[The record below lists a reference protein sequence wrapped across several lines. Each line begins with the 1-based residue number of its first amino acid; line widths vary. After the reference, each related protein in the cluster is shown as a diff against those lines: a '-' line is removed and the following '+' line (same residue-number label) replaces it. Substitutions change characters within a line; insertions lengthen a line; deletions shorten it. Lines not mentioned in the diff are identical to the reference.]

1 MTDGTYGDVTV
12 ATTGVGTDGDG
23 CPDFAS
29 GSGTLSGFAFD
40 TITLRCADNFNDASP
55 SSTVGDNLLDFDIA
69 VVWDQSADSTNCD
82 FESDPPKL
90 PIPGSN
96 PKCWKPT
103 GGARITLPIYPS
115 FPPTGSPYY
124 PDWISTSQVCINDG
138 LTPAYMK
145 ELQQANYLY
154 MDKQECCETHFS
166 WRVRQ
171 CMGND
176 EPVYYRDGS
185 SSTCVKGE
193 TRDDYDI
200 AFDTLEECCEEQVWW
215 DVYGC
220 MQDSPKYL
228 EFEFSIEF
236 ADLSEPTNCQN
247 ADAIA
252 KRLQDAMAPAMS
264 SGTEVLV
271 VGIGAVTI
279 DNDIALGTTQ
289 CGGALSGQSYQ
300 GDFSLGVDYSDPSGD
315 VTVVT
320 FRVFKDCSSSG
331 CTSDQSI
338 QSLYDETW
346 QSLETYVDSGSME
359 QDILDSVNTSPAV
372 PQLQHIS
379 VDIASMA
386 PVGTYKDPRLA
397 GEGALIEV
405 EGEFATNDVNF
416 GSADES
422 YLEEAIYEVL
432 LDEGVISEGAK
443 VEVTGYVG
451 GVITYNVISF
461 TDAASDVQAHADSI
475 ASQITQSST
484 YTQIANVAQ
493 SLPGST
499 ITSFSISAGVYLS
512 TTGMP
517 HSIGWWPQWNWG
529 ESTCENGGDI
539 PSYMTR
545 NQQQYFSSSKRECCQ
560 QWFPYALKT
569 CVGPTTGGSTVEY
582 IVPNWIDRYCES
594 KKEEDMEEYE
604 LADTFETIEE
614 CCKKRFSTSYS
625 ECCRGECVI
634 STTKLYYPE
643 YGKCVEGVEGEMLQ
657 HQLIFAEDSVQNC
670 CSSNFW
676 WLSQK
681 ECCEISGG
689 CYT

>member
-1 MTDGTYGDVTV
+1 M
-12 ATTGVGTDGDG
+12 
-23 CPDFAS
+23 
-29 GSGTLSGFAFD
+29 
-40 TITLRCADNFNDASP
+40 
-55 SSTVGDNLLDFDIA
+55 
-69 VVWDQSADSTNCD
+69 
-82 FESDPPKL
+82 
-90 PIPGSN
+90 
-96 PKCWKPT
+96 
-103 GGARITLPIYPS
+103 
-115 FPPTGSPYY
+115 
-124 PDWISTSQVCINDG
+124 
-138 LTPAYMK
+138 
-145 ELQQANYLY
+145 
-154 MDKQECCETHFS
+154 
-166 WRVRQ
+166 
-171 CMGND
+171 
-176 EPVYYRDGS
+176 
-185 SSTCVKGE
+185 
-193 TRDDYDI
+193 
-200 AFDTLEECCEEQVWW
+200 
-215 DVYGC
+215 YGC

-279 DNDIALGTTQ
+279 DNDVALGTTQ
-289 CGGALSGQSYQ
+289 CGGSLSGQSYQ

-397 GEGALIEV
+397 GEGALIEGISLTVEGELSVSGFDTSSFDAAQEAEAMTYFQAALEASLEAEGLSHPVKVTDIVDGKIVYEILITADSSSDATAAASSIETSLAADATRSAIASNAAAEATSASSSIDFSTVVIDGNTETATTEIPVAKITV

-594 KKEEDMEEYE
+594 KKEGDMEEYE

>member
-1 MTDGTYGDVTV
+1 M
-12 ATTGVGTDGDG
+12 
-23 CPDFAS
+23 
-29 GSGTLSGFAFD
+29 
-40 TITLRCADNFNDASP
+40 
-55 SSTVGDNLLDFDIA
+55 
-69 VVWDQSADSTNCD
+69 
-82 FESDPPKL
+82 
-90 PIPGSN
+90 
-96 PKCWKPT
+96 
-103 GGARITLPIYPS
+103 
-115 FPPTGSPYY
+115 
-124 PDWISTSQVCINDG
+124 
-138 LTPAYMK
+138 
-145 ELQQANYLY
+145 
-154 MDKQECCETHFS
+154 
-166 WRVRQ
+166 
-171 CMGND
+171 
-176 EPVYYRDGS
+176 
-185 SSTCVKGE
+185 
-193 TRDDYDI
+193 
-200 AFDTLEECCEEQVWW
+200 
-215 DVYGC
+215 YGC

-252 KRLQDAMAPAMS
+252 KRLQDAMAMAPAMS

-279 DNDIALGTTQ
+279 DNDVALGTTQ
-289 CGGALSGQSYQ
+289 CGGSLSGQSYQ

-397 GEGALIEV
+397 GEGALIEGISLTVEGELSVSGFDTSSFDAAQEAEAMTYFQAALEASLEAEGLSHPVKVTDIVDGKIVYEILITADSSSDATAAASSIETSLAADATRSAIASNAAAEATSASSSIDFSTVVIDGNTETATTEIPVAKITV

-594 KKEEDMEEYE
+594 KKEGDMEEYE